1 MGDRLEELEVRFS
14 YQEKLIAE
22 LDGVIRELRDVVD
35 RLRSDVEQL
44 QGQATVGP
52 VEDGVPPHW

>member
-1 MGDRLEELEVRFS
+1 MGDRVEELEVRVA

-35 RLRSDVEQL
+35 ALRADVTQL
-44 QGQATVGP
+44 QRQANVGITD
-52 VEDGVPPHW
+52 DGPPPHW